1 MAMIRAVEAFRGLE
15 TRLGRPLGRLLLQIH
30 DELLLEV
37 PAASLREAATALQ
50 EAMEGAAVLEGIPL
64 AVKMRS
70 GRSWG
75 ELQPL
80 G

>member
-1 MAMIRAVEAFRGLE
+1 MVRVAAVLRRLEA
-15 TRLGRPLGRLLLQIH
+15 RLLLQIH

-37 PAASLREAATALQ
+37 PAARLRDAAEAVR
-50 EAMEGAAVLEGIPL
+50 EAMEGAAALEGVPL
-64 AVKMRS
+64 TVKMQA

-80 G
+80 